1 MLTGVGIVRDIHGSG
16 DHTPTPT
23 PTHGSQALV
32 SNSVSAGSDFQYLD
46 TKLQNLPK
54 DLYVQK
60 LLELTSSNEHIIID
74 YRSSLCLRAK
84 TIENVPRATLRH
96 GNQPN
101 PTLV

>member
-1 MLTGVGIVRDIHGSG
+1 MIRQANLAPFECAYSPQNTDFINVLTGEGIMSDIRGSG
-16 DHTPTPT
+16 DHTSTH
-23 PTHGSQALV
+23 THGSHALV

-74 YRSSLCLRAK
+74 Y
-84 TIENVPRATLRH
+84 ITLFKS
-96 GNQPN
+96 
-101 PTLV
+101 